1 MTRALIADDQR
12 HVLEALR
19 ILLKGEG
26 CSHRSGAVLRRHQR
40 GEGEARWVQASPTVD
55 NGVVHIPNYGDG
67 TVAAFGLNA
76 PTLTATLLRHQAQR

>member
-1 MTRALIADDQR
+1 VTRALIADDQR